1 MEYAV
6 LKAAS
11 EGRWEEIDQVCNRP
25 GQQERVLHAQN
36 KVICTEQ
43 HTSIMLSFLNTQLVV
58 FRCSLIVGLFC
69 SMQFGWSP
77 LHFAVYY
84 GHLNIVNPLV
94 HVCRLPPEQKTK
106 VRTGGQGLL
115 ACQVQVAC
123 PVISACLHNGPS
135 KTSHL
140 TCFVVSRPQSTD
152 SRSDGIRIQS
162 TYGARLSTAQWNSL
176 LRMCIYLLLFI
187 IMYYIYYLC
196 ACICGHPRK
205 WIQFAFN
212 PSHVWTGLMSLHL
225 WLLGGNKPCNGP
237 TARGWMASQPRG
249 KWLE

>member
-11 EGRWEEIDQVCNRP
+11 EGRSEEIDQVCSRL

-43 HTSIMLSFLNTQLVV
+43 HTSIMLSFLNTQPVV
-58 FRCSLIVGLFC
+58 LNKHTMLFRCCLIVGLFC

-84 GHLNIVNPLV
+84 GHLNIINPLV

-106 VRTGGQGLL
+106 VRTDGQGLL

-123 PVISACLHNGPS
+123 PVISACLLDGPS
-135 KTSHL
+135 KTSHF
-140 TCFVVSRPQSTD
+140 TCFVVSRPRSTD
-152 SRSDGIRIQS
+152 SGSDGIRIQS
-162 TYGARLSTAQWNSL
+162 TYGGRLSTAQWNSL
-176 LRMCIYLLLFI
+176 LRMCI
-187 IMYYIYYLC
+187 
-196 ACICGHPRK
+196 ICGHPRK

-225 WLLGGNKPCNGP
+225 WLLGGSKPCNGP
-237 TARGWMASQPRG
+237 TARVNKGHIIMS
-249 KWLE
+249 